1 MARIL
6 IIDDDDVTRLK
17 LGALLEKDEHDVHY
31 APDGDVGMKL
41 YERRRFDLV
50 LVDLVMP
57 KKNGLRTIR
66 EIEELDPNARIIA
79 MTGMDPENLDLAE
92 DFGAVR
98 TLTKPIEPAELKLAV
113 QSVLRISRG
122 WDGIEIGWK

>member
-17 LGALLEKDEHDVHY
+17 IGALLEAENHDVHY
-31 APDGDVGMKL
+31 APDGDVGVKL

-50 LVDLVMP
+50 LIDLVMP

-66 EIEELDPNARIIA
+66 EIEEIDPNARMIA
-79 MTGMDPENLDLAE
+79 MTGIDPENLDLAE
-92 DFGAVR
+92 DLGAVR
-98 TLTKPIEPAELKLAV
+98 TLTKPVEPAQLKVAV

-122 WDGIEIGWK
+122 WDGVEIGWK